1 MINDNDKI
9 SNYQLSVIIILAIIE
24 AGMVALPAV
33 LVREVESDAWILSII
48 TGLVNILF
56 LYIVSKAAQKT
67 SIQGFV
73 GCLRSL
79 FGKIVGT
86 ILVIPTLVYFLLIL
100 GFESRLFGE
109 TVKIYFLER
118 TPIEFIIM
126 PIIIEA
132 VFLAK
137 GGIEVIGRFFEA
149 VFFPLILINVL
160 LTLIAIPKNDFT
172 NLLPIFSADIKEYF
186 SAIITGSNSFF
197 GYELLLI
204 ISPYIKEPK
213 KMFKVSS
220 KSLLLITGFYTLAVI
235 LDLGKFGAEETKSLM
250 FPVIALA
257 KAVDVP
263 GSIFER
269 AEGIL
274 MAIWVLFVFTT
285 MTMLTYLYSVV
296 GAEIIGH
303 KGIKHIATLY
313 IPVVYLFGLLG
324 DSVVQVFRNINVVDS
339 TLGVYTVIILP
350 SLILI
355 ASYIKN
361 KGGSKG

>member
-1 MINDNDKI
+1 MISDNDKI
-9 SNYQLSVIIILAIIE
+9 SNYQLNIFVILTIIE
-24 AGMVALPAV
+24 IGMAALPAI
-33 LVREVESDAWILSII
+33 LVKEVKSDAWILSII
-48 TGLVNILF
+48 TGLVNIPF

-67 SIQGFV
+67 STQGFV
-73 GCLRSL
+73 GCLKSL
-79 FGKIVGT
+79 FGKAAGT
-86 ILVIPTLVYFLLIL
+86 ILAIPVLVYFLFMVGL
-100 GFESRLFGE
+100 ESRLFGE
-109 TVKIYFLER
+109 TVKMYFLQR
-118 TPIEFIIM
+118 TPIEFIVM

-149 VFFPLILINVL
+149 VFFPIVLINVL
-160 LTLIAIPKNDFT
+160 LILIAIPKNDFT
-172 NLLPIFSADIKEYF
+172 NLLPVFSADIKEYF
-186 SAIITGSNSFF
+186 SAIIAGSNSFF

-213 KMFKVSS
+213 KMFKTST
-220 KSLLLITGFYTLAVI
+220 KALLIVTGFYTIAVI
-235 LDLGKFGAEETKSLM
+235 LNLGKFGVEETKSLM

-257 KAVDVP
+257 KAIDVP

-274 MAIWVLFVFTT
+274 MAVWVLHVFTT
-285 MTMLTYLYSVV
+285 MAMITYLYSVV

-324 DSVVQVFRNINVVDS
+324 DNVAQVFKNINMVGA
-339 TLGVYTVIILP
+339 TLGIYTVIILP
-350 SLILI
+350 LLILI